1 MFRTSV
7 YSVGCAADACFI
19 TYDTECWCPQALV
32 SLCMNRGVDTL
43 AFTVFDREAY
53 AKGASCPDKAAM
65 WKLLRADKFVVEVG
79 DRGKAKAWMTSQK
92 TSNTH
97 DSSLACFGVLAK
109 ASDRVRS
116 GERPGGSCLWKS
128 IVGVRSFSHNV
139 GGKAP

>member
-7 YSVGCAADACFI
+7 YSGGCAADACFI
-19 TYDTECWCPQALV
+19 TYDTECGCPQALV

-65 WKLLRADKFVVEVG
+65 WKLLRADKLVVEVG

-92 TSNTH
+92 TPNTR
-97 DSSLACFGVLAK
+97 DSSPACFDGLAT
-109 ASDRVRS
+109 ASDRAKS
-116 GERPGGSCLWKS
+116 EKKPGCSCLL
-128 IVGVRSFSHNV
+128 NL
-139 GGKAP
+139 